1 MNVDFFNKK
10 VYPANII
17 RDLELLQVIPRYTH
31 INRRDSRK
39 GSCIDHDIYTNL
51 PPHILECDVLRLDIS
66 DHDMIYVTLDKR
78 DKSDDESDN
87 ESDDKSDDQSDKN
100 RNKKR
105 KKKRNKKRQEK
116 EKITEET
123 EDRKD
128 ADNNQG
134 NEKNIDDKQ
143 KDENEGN
150 EVHEEKRT
158 IRMIKTM
165 DGKDLREALKN
176 MEMTHQED
184 QVDILM

>member
-1 MNVDFFNKK
+1 M
-10 VYPANII
+10 
-17 RDLELLQVIPRYTH
+17 
-31 INRRDSRK
+31 
-39 GSCIDHDIYTNL
+39 
-51 PPHILECDVLRLDIS
+51 
-66 DHDMIYVTLDKR
+66 
-78 DKSDDESDN
+78 
-87 ESDDKSDDQSDKN
+87 
-100 RNKKR
+100 
-105 KKKRNKKRQEK
+105 
-116 EKITEET
+116 TEET